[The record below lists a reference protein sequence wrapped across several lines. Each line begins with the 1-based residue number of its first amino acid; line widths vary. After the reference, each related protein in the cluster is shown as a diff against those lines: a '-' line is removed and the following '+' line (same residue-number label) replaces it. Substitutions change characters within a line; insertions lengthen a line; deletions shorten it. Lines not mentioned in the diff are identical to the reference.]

1 MICYQLKPSKWIVVM
16 PTGCHEK
23 GYELLRAGME
33 PVKVEDIV
41 VGDSLLGPDFNNV
54 CDIAPY

>member
-1 MICYQLKPSKWIVVM
+1 M